1 MIARAAE
8 KANADNIAIE
18 KGRVDA
24 IVADYLKAA
33 DKTELQGKI
42 DAKVAQS
49 DYDAKVAELA
59 KADSDNLAAVK
70 KYADDA
76 ILALDVTDTAVENQF
91 VTAVSEADGKI
102 TVSRTGVSASQ
113 ITITNTENDAFAAG
127 TTNVQMALNEL
138 ADMWAWE
145 EL

>member
-1 MIARAAE
+1 
-8 KANADNIAIE
+8 
-18 KGRVDA
+18 
-24 IVADYLKAA
+24 
-33 DKTELQGKI
+33 
-42 DAKVAQS
+42 
-49 DYDAKVAELA
+49 
-59 KADSDNLAAVK
+59 
-70 KYADDA
+70 
-76 ILALDVTDTAVENQF
+76 LDVTDTAVENQF

-102 TVSRTGVSASQ
+102 TVSRAGVSASQ